1 MLNRIYGIFL
11 RYHYATIRSWDRL
24 TDFIYWPII
33 DLSLWG
39 ITGAYIEASS
49 NGGIQVLDSLV
60 CGIILWYSV
69 YRTQGDTSIGVLE
82 ELWNKNLIN
91 IFSSPVSIFEY
102 RIGLLSYNLIKLI
115 LATLMAS
122 LIAYILF
129 GFNFFKLGW
138 IIIPFMFLLALFGWT
153 LGIFVAGLLFRF
165 STKIQSIAWTI
176 IWIFAPFSLVYF
188 PREILPNWGQT
199 LSLLVPTSY
208 VFEEMRSV
216 LHGDRIIWHNLL
228 ICLELNLVYLALSAL
243 FFRSSFRAALNKGL
257 VKIF

>member
-1 MLNRIYGIFL
+1 MLNRIYAIIL

-24 TDFIYWPII
+24 TDFIYWPFI
-33 DLSLWG
+33 DLALWG
-39 ITGAYIEASS
+39 ITGAYIEVSS

-69 YRTQGDTSIGVLE
+69 YRTQGDLSIGILE

-91 IFSSPVSIFEY
+91 IFSSPISISEY
-102 RIGLLSYNLIKLI
+102 RLGLLLYNFLKLI
-115 LATLMAS
+115 MATLMAS

-138 IIIPFMFLLALFGWT
+138 IIAPFMGLLALFGWS

-165 STKIQSIAWTI
+165 STKIQSLAWTI

-188 PREILPNWGQT
+188 PREILPYWGQIV
-199 LSLLVPTSY
+199 SLFIPTSY

-216 LHGDRIIWHNLL
+216 LHGNQVIWNNLIL
-228 ICLELNLVYLALSAL
+228 CLELNLVYLGISGL
-243 FFRSSFRAALNKGL
+243 FFKSSFKAALNRGL
-257 VKIF
+257 VKIY